1 MTRDISRL
9 QPISDAKPLCATT
22 RARLAVRTGTR
33 VRVYL
38 IGAAMTLCGCAV
50 QGGAPPNVYL
60 STGVG
65 SVQLNSPAPGAPGGN
80 LAPPPPGLMTPPPGS
95 APTLPVP
102 AQGAGR
108 NGTYSGTAELLSTAG
123 GMGTSGMKVDNFKV
137 RGNSVRFGQFHG
149 TIAPDGGLQMVSDQT
164 WIFGQFEGATFR
176 GQVNGAGGRGEGP
189 GCTFMLT
196 LERTG
201 P

>member
-1 MTRDISRL
+1 MTHDIRGSR
-9 QPISDAKPLCATT
+9 PISDEKSPGAG
-22 RARLAVRTGTR
+22 ARISAGIW
-33 VRVYL
+33 VYL
-38 IGAAMTLCGCAV
+38 IGTALILCGCTM

-65 SVQLNSPAPGAPGGN
+65 SVQLNSPAPVAPGGDQV
-80 LAPPPPGLMTPPPGS
+80 PPPPGLMTTAPGS
-95 APTLPVP
+95 GPAVPVP
-102 AQGAGR
+102 TQGAGR
-108 NGTYSGTAELLSTAG
+108 NGTYSGNAELLSTAG
-123 GMGTSGMKVDNFKV
+123 GMCTSGMRVDNFKV
-137 RGNSVRFGQFHG
+137 HGNSVRFGQFHG

-176 GQVNGAGGRGEGP
+176 GQVNGAGGRGGGP

>member
-1 MTRDISRL
+1 MTRDIRGS
-9 QPISDAKPLCATT
+9 QPISGEKSP
-22 RARLAVRTGTR
+22 RAGAIVSAVVG
-33 VRVYL
+33 VHL
-38 IGAAMTLCGCAV
+38 IGTALILCGCTM

-65 SVQLNSPAPGAPGGN
+65 SVQLNSPAPVAPGGDQV
-80 LAPPPPGLMTPPPGS
+80 PPPPGLMATPPGS
-95 APTLPVP
+95 APGVPVP
-102 AQGAGR
+102 APGVGR
-108 NGTYSGTAELLSTAG
+108 DGTYSGNAELLSTAG
-123 GMGTSGMKVDNFKV
+123 GMCTSGMRVDNFKV

-176 GQVNGAGGRGEGP
+176 GQVNGAGNWGAP

>member
-1 MTRDISRL
+1 MTRDIRGA
-9 QPISDAKPLCATT
+9 QPISAANAPGAGAKVSAGVGVL
-22 RARLAVRTGTR
+22 LV
-33 VRVYL
+33 
-38 IGAAMTLCGCAV
+38 GAALTLCGCTE

-65 SVQLNSPAPGAPGGN
+65 SVQLNSPAQVAPGGDQV
-80 LAPPPPGLMTPPPGS
+80 PPPPGLMGS
-95 APTLPVP
+95 APGLPVP
-102 AQGAGR
+102 GQGASR

-123 GMGTSGMKVDNFKV
+123 GMCTSGMKVDNFKV

-176 GQVNGAGGRGEGP
+176 GQVNGAGGRGGGP